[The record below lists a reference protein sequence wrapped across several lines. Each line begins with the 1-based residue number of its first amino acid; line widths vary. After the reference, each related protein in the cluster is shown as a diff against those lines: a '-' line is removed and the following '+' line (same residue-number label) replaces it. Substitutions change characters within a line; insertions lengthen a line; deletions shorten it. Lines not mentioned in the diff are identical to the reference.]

1 MDSEYLPY
9 LVAGFVAM
17 LVWGIIV
24 LVKGFLDPEK
34 RKLQNRLAGEGK
46 LQGGAGASQL
56 PLSIT
61 RNHDDTVAISALLVR
76 WRPLEGLHRMIVQ
89 AYPNMTVATFL
100 CIAGGVAFTLFMIA
114 SVATNNM
121 IMSGVAFVLGAYFP
135 FL

>member
-24 LVKGFLDPEK
+24 VAKSFLDPEK
-34 RKLQNRLAGEGK
+34 RKLQTRLAGEGK
-46 LQGGAGASQL
+46 LQGGGAGAQL

-61 RNHDDTVAISALLVR
+61 RNQEDTVAISAMLVR
-76 WRPLEGLHRMIVQ
+76 WRPMEGLHRMIIQ

-100 CIAGGVAFTLFMIA
+100 CIAGGASFRYIA
-114 SVATNNM
+114 LHSM
-121 IMSGVAFVLGAYFP
+121 
-135 FL
+135 